1 MIQYKYAKS
10 LFHIMLNQYVWVGI
24 AVGVFVVGI
33 GIGYA
38 ALQGSSS
45 MPGPM
50 NFGNMSPQQ
59 MQNAMQDPDFRQN
72 MMNQFRNNPQSMQN
86 FMNPMMNDPELQ
98 PQMRGNMM
106 QNSQF
111 MQGMMGPMSMDPQ
124 LREQMLQTMMNNPQ
138 MMEQMQQMMGSG
150 NMMMGGGMMMNQEM
164 MDMMMSP
171 NTISNP
177 ATVIPS
183 NGEPQVRSFD
193 IELGEVE
200 FFANTENEEGVED
213 TVFVELHRWS
223 PNTIVVNK
231 GDTVALKVTNP
242 RGNYHSFSIPEFG
255 VSTSMLDPRGGT
267 EIIEFVADKTGTFTF
282 SCEVPYNPDQQWC
295 DPDHAMMTGTLIV
308 LDNSGE

>member
-1 MIQYKYAKS
+1 MV
-10 LFHIMLNQYVWVGI
+10 NQYVWVGI
-24 AVGVFVVGI
+24 TVGVFVAGI

-59 MQNAMQDPDFRQN
+59 MRDAMQDPDFRQN

-86 FMNPMMNDPELQ
+86 FMNPMMNDPDLQ

-106 QNSQF
+106 QHSQF
-111 MQGMMGPMSMDPQ
+111 MQEMMNDPQ
-124 LREQMLQTMMNNPQ
+124 MI
-138 MMEQMQQMMGSG
+138 EQMQEMMGSG
-150 NMMMGGGMMMNQEM
+150 MMMRGGMMGSGGMMMNQEM
-164 MDMMMSP
+164 MNRMMSP
-171 NTISNP
+171 DTISNP
-177 ATVIPS
+177 STTIPS
-183 NGEPQVRSFD
+183 STEPQMRSFD

-200 FFANTENEEGVED
+200 FFANTENEEGAED

-231 GDTVALKVTNP
+231 GDTVVLKVTNP

-255 VSTSMLDPRGGT
+255 VTTSMLDPRGGT
-267 EIIEFVADKTGTFTF
+267 ETVEFVADKAGTFTF

-308 LDNSGE
+308 LDSEE

>member
-1 MIQYKYAKS
+1 MV
-10 LFHIMLNQYVWVGI
+10 NQYVWVGI
-24 AVGVFVVGI
+24 TVGVFVAGI

-50 NFGNMSPQQ
+50 NFDNMSPQQ
-59 MQNAMQDPDFRQN
+59 MRDAMQDPDFRQN

-86 FMNPMMNDPELQ
+86 FMNPMMNDPDLQ

-106 QNSQF
+106 QHSQF
-111 MQGMMGPMSMDPQ
+111 MQEMMNDPQ
-124 LREQMLQTMMNNPQ
+124 MI
-138 MMEQMQQMMGSG
+138 EQMQEMMGSG
-150 NMMMGGGMMMNQEM
+150 MMMRGGMMGSGGMMMNQEM
-164 MDMMMSP
+164 MNRMMSP
-171 NTISNP
+171 DTISNP
-177 ATVIPS
+177 STVIPS
-183 NGEPQVRSFD
+183 SGEPQTRSFD

-200 FFANTENEEGVED
+200 FFANTENEEGAED
-213 TVFVELHRWS
+213 AVFVELHRWS

-231 GDTVALKVTNP
+231 GDTVVLKVTNP

-267 EIIEFVADKTGTFTF
+267 ETVEFVADKAGTFTF

-308 LDNSGE
+308 LDSEE

>member
-1 MIQYKYAKS
+1 MV
-10 LFHIMLNQYVWVGI
+10 NQYVWIGI
-24 AVGVFVVGI
+24 AVGIFVAGI

-38 ALQGSSS
+38 VLQGSSGI
-45 MPGPM
+45 PGPM
-50 NFGNMSPQQ
+50 NFGAMSPQQ
-59 MQNAMQDPDFRQN
+59 MQQAMQDPDFRQN
-72 MMNQFRNNPQSMQN
+72 MMNQFRNSPQSMQN
-86 FMNPMMNDPELQ
+86 WMNPMMNDPELQ

-111 MQGMMGPMSMDPQ
+111 MQGMMDPMSMDPE
-124 LREQMLQTMMNNPQ
+124 LRQQMIQTMMNDPE

-150 NMMMGGGMMMNQEM
+150 NMMMGQGMMGRGMMMDKQM

-171 NTISNP
+171 DTISNP
-177 ATVIPS
+177 STTVPS
-183 NGEPQVRSFD
+183 SAEEPQKRSFD

-200 FFANTENEEGVED
+200 FFANTENEEGAED
-213 TVFVELHRWS
+213 AVFVELHRWS

-231 GDTVALKVTNP
+231 GDTVVLKVTNP

-267 EIIEFVADKTGTFTF
+267 ETIEFVADKAGTFTF
-282 SCEVPYNPDQQWC
+282 SCEVPYNPDKQWC

-308 LDNSGE
+308 LDSNE